1 MTNLSVP
8 VLTTTY
14 AQLANNWG
22 RQVNKFNRN
31 KEQNGFDSIKG
42 KEAVEAWMAAVT
54 QLAIDAKKLHPVQ
67 LGHLNL
73 AEIKEGISNVVNPVS
88 MWDRLIAGGVV
99 VSEWPT
105 DPKVVINISLA
116 EQIAAQ
122 QREAK
127 AEENRKAALA
137 AEEKKKANLAAAEE
151 KKKANLA
158 AAEEKKKANLAAE
171 EEKKKAN
178 LAAEEAETLRVR
190 KQLESN
196 ERERAAEEA
205 RLTKEVEEVLK
216 EAEKR
221 REQQLEEIMRVA
233 AEKEK
238 AKLEVQR
245 AKNQNERE
253 KAERNRIQKEN
264 ELKVAEQKLKNEEE
278 KVRKAAAQAAAVPG
292 TQTSNLRRRLG
303 KTNARGNGNGG
314 NMPADEKRRR
324 AGVPRTKNSVTKN
337 VSKLA
342 VTSNLVTTG
351 KKILNVLG
359 RENTQAGLKKAYRT
373 LALQMHPN
381 KGGSTANFQE
391 LGKVYKIALNKFTNS
406 NSSPNVA
413 PPLRIANAPRNT
425 RVANAK
431 KASNNKENAN
441 RANMNKYMNTAEGNG
456 NGGMSNANVAAP
468 RNIKASQL
476 ALINRARLPGSGKNI
491 EKLKRNINT
500 GTTNKVVSN
509 RLAALNSQT
518 RYQTR

>member
-73 AEIKEGISNVVNPVS
+73 AEIKEGISHVVNPVS

-158 AAEEKKKANLAAE
+158 A
-171 EEKKKAN
+171 
-178 LAAEEAETLRVR
+178 EEAETLRVR

-221 REQQLEEIMRVA
+221 REQQLEEVMRVA